1 VLTWKPA
8 LCVEMGIILPADKR
22 VTMFC
27 GKGGVGKTTSAAAT
41 ALHYAMNGQKTLII
55 STDFTPSL
63 RDIFEVDSPAKP
75 ARVTDNL
82 YLDEISYDSV
92 KVLWDK
98 KFGPQVYDLFSTF
111 VEIDY
116 DDFVGYVATM
126 LPGIKDEFMVD
137 YIRETSESGKYERV
151 VWDTAPAG
159 QTLGLLRMPSLMN
172 RHLKPAARVYSSLKS
187 TQNLKRTVLGV
198 IKDWERLSNKDMR
211 FLREQ
216 VQFNLVTI
224 AEALAVRQL
233 QDIFDEFKSYGL
245 GINHI
250 VINQVVEGADS
261 AFLRQKSQLQRK
273 YLDEV
278 EGGYGVGSTR
288 VPLFPYEIKGVGR
301 LKEVERRLF
310 DSAA

>member
-1 VLTWKPA
+1 
-8 LCVEMGIILPADKR
+8 MGISELGSKK

-41 ALHYAMNGQKTLII
+41 ALHHAMSGKKTLII

-63 RDIFEVDSPAKP
+63 RDIFEVDSAAKP

-82 YLDEISYDSV
+82 DLDEISYDNV

-98 KFGPQVYDLFSTF
+98 RFGPQVYDLFSTF

-116 DDFVGYVATM
+116 QDFVGYVATM
-126 LPGIKDEFMVD
+126 LPGIRDEFMVD
-137 YIRETSESGKYERV
+137 YIRELSESGEYERV

-172 RHLKPAARVYSSLKS
+172 HHLKPAFKIYSSLKS
-187 TQNLKRTVLGV
+187 THNLKRSVLGV
-198 IKDWERLSNKDMR
+198 IKDWEQLSNKDMT
-211 FLREQ
+211 FLKEQ

-233 QDIFDEFKSYGL
+233 HDIFEEFRSYGL
-245 GINHI
+245 GVNHI
-250 VINQVVEGADS
+250 VINQVVEDADS
-261 AFLRQKSQLQRK
+261 PFLRRKAQLQQK
-273 YLDEV
+273 YLTEV
-278 EGGYGVGSTR
+278 EGSYGTGSTR
-288 VPLFPYEIKGVGR
+288 VPLFPYEIKGVER

-310 DSAA
+310 GSAS

>member
-1 VLTWKPA
+1 MTRLGSK
-8 LCVEMGIILPADKR
+8 K

-41 ALHYAMNGQKTLII
+41 ALHHAMNGSKTLII

-63 RDIFEVDSPAKP
+63 RDIFEVDSAAKP
-75 ARVTDNL
+75 ARVTDGL
-82 YLDEISYDSV
+82 YLDEISYDNV
-92 KVLWDK
+92 RVLWDK

-111 VEIDY
+111 VDIEY
-116 DDFVGYVATM
+116 EEFVGYVATM
-126 LPGIKDEFMVD
+126 LPGIRDEFMVD
-137 YIRETSESGKYERV
+137 YIREVAESGEYDSV

-172 RHLKPAARVYSSLKS
+172 HHLKPAFKVYSSLKS
-187 TQNLKRTVLGV
+187 THNLKRSVLGV
-198 IKDWERLSNKDMR
+198 IKDWEQLSKKDMT

-233 QDIFDEFKSYGL
+233 HDIFDEFRSFGL
-245 GINHI
+245 GIDHI
-250 VINQVVEGADS
+250 VINQVIEEADS
-261 AFLRQKSQLQRK
+261 PFLRGKAQLQQK
-273 YLDEV
+273 YLTEV
-278 EGGYGVGSTR
+278 EGGYGTGSTR
-288 VPLFPYEIKGVGR
+288 VPLFPYEIKGLGR

-310 DSAA
+310 TSAS

>member
-1 VLTWKPA
+1 VA
-8 LCVEMGIILPADKR
+8 MGISQLGSKK

-41 ALHYAMNGQKTLII
+41 ALHHAMRGTKTLII

-63 RDIFEVDSPAKP
+63 RDIFEVDSAAKP

-82 YLDEISYDSV
+82 YLDEISYDNV
-92 KVLWDK
+92 RVLWDK

-116 DDFVGYVATM
+116 QDFVGYVATM
-126 LPGIKDEFMVD
+126 LPGIRDEFMVD
-137 YIRETSESGKYERV
+137 YIRELSESGEYERV

-172 RHLKPAARVYSSLKS
+172 HHLKPAFKIYSSLKS
-187 TQNLKRTVLGV
+187 THNLKRSVLGV
-198 IKDWERLSNKDMR
+198 IKDWEQLSNKDMT
-211 FLREQ
+211 FLKEQ

-233 QDIFDEFKSYGL
+233 HDIFEEFKSYGL
-245 GINHI
+245 GVNHI
-250 VINQVVEGADS
+250 VINQVVEDADS
-261 AFLRQKSQLQRK
+261 PFLRRKAHLQQK
-273 YLDEV
+273 YLTEV
-278 EGGYGVGSTR
+278 EGSYGTGSTR
-288 VPLFPYEIKGVGR
+288 VPLFPYEIKGVER

-310 DSAA
+310 SSAS

>member
-1 VLTWKPA
+1 MA
-8 LCVEMGIILPADKR
+8 MGIGQLGSKK

-41 ALHYAMNGQKTLII
+41 ALHHAMSGKKTLII

-63 RDIFEVDSPAKP
+63 RDIFEVDSAAKP

-82 YLDEISYDSV
+82 YLDEISYDNV

-116 DDFVGYVATM
+116 QDFVGYVATM
-126 LPGIKDEFMVD
+126 LPGIRDEFMVD
-137 YIRETSESGKYERV
+137 YIRELSESGEYERV

-172 RHLKPAARVYSSLKS
+172 HHLKPAFKIYSSLKS
-187 TQNLKRTVLGV
+187 THNLKRSVLGV
-198 IKDWERLSNKDMR
+198 IKDWEQLSNKDMT
-211 FLREQ
+211 FLKEQ

-233 QDIFDEFKSYGL
+233 HDIFEEFKSYGL
-245 GINHI
+245 GVNHI
-250 VINQVVEGADS
+250 VINQVVEDADS
-261 AFLRQKSQLQRK
+261 PFLRRKAQLQQK
-273 YLDEV
+273 YLTEV
-278 EGGYGVGSTR
+278 EGSYGTGSTR
-288 VPLFPYEIKGVGR
+288 VPLFPYEIKGVER

-310 DSAA
+310 SSAS

>member
-1 VLTWKPA
+1 
-8 LCVEMGIILPADKR
+8 
-22 VTMFC
+22 MFC

-41 ALHYAMNGQKTLII
+41 ALHHAMSGKKTLII

-63 RDIFEVDSPAKP
+63 RDIFEVDSTSKP

-82 YLDEISYDSV
+82 YLDEISYDNV

-116 DDFVGYVATM
+116 QDFVGYVATM
-126 LPGIKDEFMVD
+126 LPGIRDEFMVD
-137 YIRETSESGKYERV
+137 YIRELSESGEYERV

-172 RHLKPAARVYSSLKS
+172 HHLKPAFKIYSSLKS
-187 TQNLKRTVLGV
+187 THNLKRSVLGV
-198 IKDWERLSNKDMR
+198 IKDWEQLSNKDMT
-211 FLREQ
+211 FLKEQ

-233 QDIFDEFKSYGL
+233 QDIFEEFKSYGL

-250 VINQVVEGADS
+250 VINQVVEDADS
-261 AFLRQKSQLQRK
+261 LFLRRKAQVQQK
-273 YLDEV
+273 YLTEV
-278 EGGYGVGSTR
+278 ESNYGTGSTR
-288 VPLFPYEIKGVGR
+288 VPLFPYEIKGVER

-310 DSAA
+310 SSAS

>member
-1 VLTWKPA
+1 MA
-8 LCVEMGIILPADKR
+8 MGISQLGSKK

-41 ALHYAMNGQKTLII
+41 ALHHAMSGTKTLII

-63 RDIFEVDSPAKP
+63 RDIFEVDSAAKP

-82 YLDEISYDSV
+82 YLDEISYDNV

-116 DDFVGYVATM
+116 QDFVGYVATM
-126 LPGIKDEFMVD
+126 LPGIRDEFMVD
-137 YIRETSESGKYERV
+137 YIRELSESGEYERV

-172 RHLKPAARVYSSLKS
+172 HHLKPAFKIYSSLKS
-187 TQNLKRTVLGV
+187 THNLKRSVLGV
-198 IKDWERLSNKDMR
+198 IKDWEQLSNKDMT
-211 FLREQ
+211 FLKEQ

-233 QDIFDEFKSYGL
+233 HDIFEEFKSYGL
-245 GINHI
+245 GVNHI
-250 VINQVVEGADS
+250 VINQVVEDADS
-261 AFLRQKSQLQRK
+261 PFLRRKAHLQQK
-273 YLDEV
+273 YLTEV
-278 EGGYGVGSTR
+278 EGSYGTGSTR
-288 VPLFPYEIKGVGR
+288 VPLFPYEIKGVER

-310 DSAA
+310 SSAS

>member
-1 VLTWKPA
+1 
-8 LCVEMGIILPADKR
+8 MGISQLGSNR

-41 ALHYAMNGQKTLII
+41 ALHHAMSGKKTLII

-63 RDIFEVDSPAKP
+63 RDIFEVDSAAKP

-82 YLDEISYDSV
+82 YLDEISYDNV

-98 KFGPQVYDLFSTF
+98 KFGPQVFDLFSTF

-116 DDFVGYVATM
+116 QDFVGYVATM
-126 LPGIKDEFMVD
+126 LPGIRDEFMVD
-137 YIRETSESGKYERV
+137 YIRELSESGEYERV

-172 RHLKPAARVYSSLKS
+172 HHLKPAFKIYSSLKS
-187 TQNLKRTVLGV
+187 THNLKRSVLGV
-198 IKDWERLSNKDMR
+198 IKDWEQLSNKDMT

-233 QDIFDEFKSYGL
+233 HDIFEEFKSYGL
-245 GINHI
+245 GISHI
-250 VINQVVEGADS
+250 VINQVVEDADS
-261 AFLRQKSQLQRK
+261 PFLRRKAQLQQK
-273 YLDEV
+273 YLAEV
-278 EGGYGVGSTR
+278 EGSYGTDSTR
-288 VPLFPYEIKGVGR
+288 VPLFPYEIKGVER

-310 DSAA
+310 SSAS